1 MMIYPIKLLNEI
13 KDRLIHSQHTI
24 AVAESVTSGHLQ
36 AAFSLADE
44 ATFFYQGGIT
54 AYNLGQKSRHLLVEP
69 IHAVKNNCVSAPIAC
84 DMAINV
90 SRLFV
95 SHYGVGITGYAAT
108 IPEEGINDL
117 FAFYAISLNGK
128 IVHQAKITAD
138 KSSML
143 DAQLYYTEQVLNGL
157 YSVLQANSNLV

>member
-1 MMIYPIKLLNEI
+1 MYPIQLINEI
-13 KDRLIHSQHTI
+13 KNSLVNNQHTI

-54 AYNLGQKSRHLLVEP
+54 VYNLGQKSRHLFIEP
-69 IHAVKNNCVSAPIAC
+69 IHAIKNNCVSPMIAS
-84 DMAINV
+84 DMALNV
-90 SRLFV
+90 SKLFL
-95 SHYGVGITGYAAT
+95 SHYGIGITGYAAPV
-108 IPEEGINDL
+108 PEEGINNL

-143 DAQLYYTEQVLNGL
+143 DAQLCYTEQVLNGL
-157 YSVLQANSNLV
+157 HSIL